1 MNKFLYHMSI
11 SRYFIF
17 IPNLLSIVRIGLVY
31 PILNNISLG
40 NFQLGIMFFII
51 AAITDA
57 VDGFLA
63 RKMNWKTNL
72 GKILDP
78 VADKLLLSGTIFI
91 LWLNAYIPFYIF
103 VIFFSRDVLILVG
116 ASIHMSVIESEVPL
130 PNILGKITTA
140 FQIVYIFLILTF
152 QSYSVEISLILLDIL
167 IISVTILSLMVYA
180 NSWFKSLKT
189 YNNE

>member
-1 MNKFLYHMSI
+1 MNIPNFLTI
-11 SRYFIF
+11 LRLFFPIF
-17 IPNLLSIVRIGLVY
+17 IGIVCYLKLDINSEKLIILVLF
-31 PILNNISLG
+31 ILFSL
-40 NFQLGIMFFII
+40 
-51 AAITDA
+51 TDYL
-57 VDGFLA
+57 DGFLA

-140 FQIVYIFLILTF
+140 FQIVYIFLILIF
-152 QSYSVEISLILLDIL
+152 QSYSIEISLILLDIL